1 MSLDDATL
9 DLLRECVQ
17 RKSMVYFSAG
27 NVPIV
32 FQTQIHS
39 IRSDAIVI
47 LNSVPPDYISGVVS
61 SPLFFLKLQSI
72 RLVCNKLTT
81 DGVHLLY
88 NLASTQ
94 LVEDNRS
101 AKRFHFDS
109 REGAYLEMV
118 NPVDHSTVLTK
129 TLLDMSATGLS
140 FRTPVESKLYAPGQR
155 LEKLRII
162 MGGRLHSEVSG
173 HVVYQ
178 QTFLNQNGKRYCQ
191 VGFKFDAP

>member
-1 MSLDDATL
+1 MSIDAATL
-9 DLLRECVQ
+9 ELLRECVQ
-17 RKSMVYFSAG
+17 RKSMVYFSAS

-39 IRSDAIVI
+39 VRSNAIVI
-47 LNSVPPDYISGVVS
+47 MNSVPPDYISGVVS
-61 SPLFFLKLQSI
+61 SPLFFLKLQTI
-72 RLVCNKLTT
+72 RLVCTKLTT

-88 NLASTQ
+88 ALDSTQ
-94 LVEDNRS
+94 VVEDNRS

-118 NPVDHSTVLTK
+118 NPVDQSTVLTK

-178 QTFLNQNGKRYCQ
+178 QTFLNQNGKSYCQ